1 MKKNIIYIGLLALT
15 LGISLVSC
23 NTDRFPET
31 EMSDANFWNTESDVR
46 LAANFFYT
54 TLPGLAETSENW
66 SADAYPNNNG
76 NNISDGSR
84 VAPTGSSDYSYYN
97 IFQANN
103 LIEKAPGVI
112 AKGADATAINR
123 YVGEARFFR
132 AWYYFEMLKRFGGVP
147 IITKTMKIDDP
158 DVFKPRATRD
168 EVLDLIYSDLD
179 YAISVLRTPDQLEA
193 VKEYGR
199 ISNTAALAFKARV
212 GLFEGT
218 RAKFH
223 SYGDPQKH
231 LNIAKECA
239 EKVMNSGQHALYSTP
254 TTAANGQKLN
264 DAYYNLFQEVGE
276 GRVNKENIIVRA
288 YGVNVNNNVISHLTQ
303 RIYEGNNIVP
313 TNNFVS
319 RYLMADGLPITK
331 SPLFKAPDATM
342 THADFF
348 KKRDPRMS
356 FTLFKKGDEFIATTN
371 YTIPN
376 PTLQKSGYGIR
387 KYANKNDWTYQ
398 RSFIDR
404 PVLRYAEVLLTYAE
418 AVYELTGSIS
428 DGDLDKT
435 VNLLRA
441 RLPQINIGTDAA
453 PSYVSMTKLSNTLV
467 SSNGL
472 DMREEIRRERR
483 IELAYEGFSYW
494 DLIRWKT
501 AEKELPQTLYGS
513 YLFSEYL
520 TKEGGWSKTTP
531 VDNNNYIILQ
541 TASLRKFDVN
551 KDYLWPLPTGE
562 IAKNPKIEQ
571 NPGW

>member
-1 MKKNIIYIGLLALT
+1 MKKNIIYISLLT
-15 LGISLVSC
+15 LPLLTSVVSC

-31 EMSDANFWNTESDVR
+31 SVSDGNFWNSASDVR
-46 LAANFFYT
+46 LAANYFYT
-54 TLPGLAETSENW
+54 TLPGLAETNDNW
-66 SADAYPNNNG
+66 SADAYPNNNA

-84 VAPTGSSDYSYYN
+84 VAPTSSSDYSYYG

-103 LIEKAPGVI
+103 LIEKAPKVI
-112 AKGADATAINR
+112 AKGADATVVNQ

-132 AWYYFEMLKRFGGVP
+132 AWYYFEMFKRFGGVP
-147 IITKTMKIDDP
+147 LITKTMQIDDP

-179 YAISVLRTPDQLEA
+179 YAISVLRTPDQLNTA
-193 VKEYGR
+193 GEYGR
-199 ISNTAALAFKARV
+199 ISNTAALAFKARIA
-212 GLFEGT
+212 LFEGT
-218 RAKFH
+218 RSKYH
-223 SYGDPQKH
+223 GYGTPAKH

-239 EKVMNSGQHALYSTP
+239 EKVMNSGQHALFSTP
-254 TTAANGQKLN
+254 TVGTNGQQLN
-264 DAYYNLFQEVGE
+264 DAYYNLFQEKGD
-276 GRVNKENIIVRA
+276 GRANKENIIVRI
-288 YGVNVNNNVISHLTQ
+288 YGVDANNNVVSHLTQ
-303 RIYEGNNIVP
+303 RIYEGSYIVP

-331 SPLFKAPDATM
+331 SPLYKTPDATM

-356 FTLFKKGDEFIATTN
+356 FTLFKRGDEFIATSD
-371 YTIPN
+371 YTTPN
-376 PTLQKSGYGIR
+376 PTYQRSGYGIR

-404 PVLRYAEVLLTYAE
+404 PILRYAEVLLTYAE
-418 AVYELTGSIS
+418 ALYEINGTIS
-428 DGDLDKT
+428 DSDLDKT

-453 PSYVSMTKLSNTLV
+453 PNYVSMAKLNNAFVTA
-467 SSNGL
+467 NGL

-501 AEKELPQTLYGS
+501 AETELPQTLYGS
-513 YLFSEYL
+513 YLFTEYI
-520 TKEGGWSKTTP
+520 TTGGWDTSTI
-531 VDNNNYIILQ
+531 VDSNKYIILQ
-541 TASLRKFDVN
+541 PATSRKFDPK
-551 KDYLWPLPTGE
+551 KDYLWPLPTVE